1 MTSPDPLTDHQPL
14 PTAEGP
20 GRLAGWRALRP
31 LRHRDYRLLFG
42 FLATSLCAIGM
53 WTIVMVFQVLAID
66 DRPQALSAVGACLSA
81 GLLAFAVVGG
91 VAADRYPRRMVL
103 VAVQLLNTLT
113 LSAVAALSLSG
124 AVGLWHLALASAL
137 LGAGSAFT
145 FPAYSAYL
153 PQVLPG
159 EELLAANGL
168 EGALRPT
175 MQQGLGPAL
184 GGAVVG
190 ATMPGVGALVAA
202 VLSAVALSCTL
213 LLSTRHDLPPTAGD
227 ATPRPRLLTELRD
240 GVTFVVRTRWL
251 LWTLLFASV
260 MTLAIMGPLEV
271 LLPFRVR
278 EEFSNGEQAF
288 GLLLAAYGVGGAA
301 GSLVMSSLRL
311 PRRYLTTMVLLWGAG
326 TLPLALVGLTSA
338 FWLLLACLFVIGAS
352 TGAGMVIWG
361 TLLQRRVPPHMI
373 GRVASLDFFVSIAL
387 MPLSIA
393 LAGPLATVVPIPVIF
408 LFAAAV
414 PAFAAVV
421 AVTAGRLARDES
433 EHPLDSVPLETDAV
447 AVEAP
452 PSDH

>member
-338 FWLLLACLFVIGAS
+338 FWLLLACL
-352 TGAGMVIWG
+352 
-361 TLLQRRVPPHMI
+361 LRYR
-373 GRVASLDFFVSIAL
+373 SLDRRRHGHLGHAAAAPRASAHDRARRQPGL
-387 MPLSIA
+387 LRLHRPH
-393 LAGPLATVVPIPVIF
+393 ATVDRPRRAAGDSRPDTGHLPFRGGRPGLRRGRRRDRWSPGTRRKRAPVG
-408 LFAAAV
+408 LRA
-414 PAFAAVV
+414 P
-421 AVTAGRLARDES
+421 RD
-433 EHPLDSVPLETDAV
+433 
-447 AVEAP
+447 
-452 PSDH
+452 